1 MADYS
6 RLLIDDEWM
15 IKLLYTRIKTVMKR
29 THFCRKEQTSCYFS
43 FKCMCLFWRSSLHSV
58 GSVIYWW
65 RKPTI
70 YERWTLCIGSP
81 LANLIKRNKNKLRP
95 PSEFWNDFVCY
106 FFFPF
111 FFVIRLICFQFVSNI
126 TLGAFMR
133 DESAAILE
141 AKLLCRL
148 ATDVLQALRFIHQC
162 GICHNNINI
171 DSILIQKDTGRVRNR
186 IVYPC

>member
-81 LANLIKRNKNKLRP
+81 LANLIKKNKNKLRP
-95 PSEFWNDFVCY
+95 PSEYWNDFVCC
-106 FFFPF
+106 FFFSF

-148 ATDVLQALRFIHQC
+148 ATDVLQALRFIHRC

>member
-1 MADYS
+1 
-6 RLLIDDEWM
+6 M
-15 IKLLYTRIKTVMKR
+15 IELLYTRIKTVMKR
-29 THFCRKEQTSCYFS
+29 THFCRKEQTSCYFF

-81 LANLIKRNKNKLRP
+81 LANLIKKEQKQTTASKWVLKWFRLL
-95 PSEFWNDFVCY
+95 
-106 FFFPF
+106 FFLSFF

-148 ATDVLQALRFIHQC
+148 ATDVLQALRFIHRC